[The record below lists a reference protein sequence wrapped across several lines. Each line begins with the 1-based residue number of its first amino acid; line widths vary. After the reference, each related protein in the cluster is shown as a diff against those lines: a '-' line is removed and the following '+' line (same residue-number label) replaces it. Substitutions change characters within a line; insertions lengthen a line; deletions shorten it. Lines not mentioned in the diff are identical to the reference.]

1 MKRIIKTFMLG
12 LSLLFLSSCVSLKS
26 TSTNSTNETLND
38 MVRYKRSCNEIEK
51 AIKNGANVNEVNMY
65 GVTPLMFAVGRS
77 DVEVV
82 KLLIENGANVSA
94 EANGSYTPLF
104 YAVEV
109 NNDKTITIVDL
120 LLDAGANIEH
130 RNYKGQT
137 VLLYAAEMNSNQ
149 ELLQHLIEKGSNPDS
164 CDSKGNNLDYY
175 KSNCKNGI
183 IY

>member
-1 MKRIIKTFMLG
+1 MKKIIKTFILG
-12 LSLLFLSSCVSLKS
+12 ISLLSLSSCVLLKNL
-26 TSTNSTNETLND
+26 TENSTNQSLNYMTMD
-38 MVRYKRSCNEIEK
+38 NKSYNEIEK
-51 AIKNGANVNEVNMY
+51 AIKNGANVNETNMF

-77 DVEVV
+77 EVEVV
-82 KLLIENGANVSA
+82 KLLIENGADISA

-164 CDSKGNNLDYY
+164 CDNKGNNLEYY